1 MNDLQRVD
9 LQDQTTKVWH
19 ATARPRKQVALY
31 LLAALIVSVMI
42 AWFAFLGWGM
52 IELLQWLSACI
63 KSFWTN
69 YF

>member
-9 LQDQTTKVWH
+9 LQDQTTKVRH
-19 ATARPRKQVALY
+19 SPARSRRQVAIC

-63 KSFWTN
+63 KSFWTK

>member
-9 LQDQTTKVWH
+9 LQEPTTKVRH
-19 ATARPRKQVALY
+19 SPARPRRQVVIY
-31 LLAALIVSVMI
+31 LLATLIVSVMI

-63 KSFWTN
+63 KSFWTK